1 MIEETA
7 LQDGGLHVID
17 RTRTFRVLACLVL
30 SMTGLT
36 VGLELLQASGG
47 RAASPGSGAIAA
59 IPDASD
65 DLATRE
71 DVVSE
76 ASAEGGSIR
85 PTVEFVAV
93 APGGAPEADPDA
105 AAHFV
110 LSADGRLSAT
120 RRWLERPATTATPDV
135 IRVLYEAP
143 VDASGGVGVVDLLES
158 LSRLGPMQA
167 TARDSATGLR
177 TTRGLFNEL
186 VAMASTGGA
195 RDAR

>member
-1 MIEETA
+1 M
-7 LQDGGLHVID
+7 ID

-47 RAASPGSGAIAA
+47 RAVSPGSDAIAA

-71 DVVSE
+71 NVLPE
-76 ASAEGGSIR
+76 ASADGRSIR

-93 APGGAPEADPDA
+93 GPGGAPEADPNA

-120 RRWLERPATTATPDV
+120 RRWLERPATPGTPDV
-135 IRVLYEAP
+135 IRVLCEAP
-143 VDASGGVGVVDLLES
+143 DGEVGGAGVIDLLES

-167 TARDSATGLR
+167 TARDPAAGLR
-177 TTRGLFNEL
+177 TPRGLFNEL
-186 VAMASTGGA
+186 VAVASTGGV

>member
-71 DVVSE
+71 DVLSE

-177 TTRGLFNEL
+177 TTRGLFSEL